1 MQADPIPNNLKPM
14 LLFNLL
20 YNDTLELAVQPI
32 VNLRTGKVEA
42 VEVLSRAPGGVLLP
56 DEMYRLARQYG
67 VLEQLTLLSCRKLME
82 KIEFLKPVSSKGI
95 FLNIEADASRYTL
108 EQAAQILSGANGIQI
123 VLEVTEHV
131 PGGFSWRKF
140 AEAKG
145 YFIAMD
151 DVGKG
156 NSNMVELIEMKPHFI
171 KICMEIVGDLH
182 KCGTKAIIVENFKK
196 IGESMNSY
204 VIAEGIENPE
214 DLQKLRELGVEYGQG
229 FHFSRPYLINEIS
242 MKEWQAG
249 FAHKL

>member
-20 YNDTLELAVQPI
+20 YNDTLELAAQPI

-82 KIEFLKPVSSKGI
+82 KIEFLKPMSPKGV
-95 FLNIEADASRYTL
+95 FLNIEADVSRHTL
-108 EQAAQILSGANGIQI
+108 EKAAHILSGAQGTQI

-131 PGGFSWRKF
+131 PGGFAWRKF
-140 AEAKG
+140 ADAKG

-151 DVGKG
+151 DFGKG

-171 KICMEIVGDLH
+171 KVCMEIVGDLH
-182 KCGTKAIIVENFKK
+182 KSGTKAIIIENFKK

-204 VIAEGIENPE
+204 VIAEGVENQE
-214 DLQKLRELGVEYGQG
+214 DMQKLRELGIEYGQG
-229 FHFSRPYLINEIS
+229 FHFSRPYLINELPAE
-242 MKEWQAG
+242 EWQAG
-249 FAHKL
+249 FGHKL